1 MTRIRPGTVADAD
14 AVFRLLTLL
23 ATSYPTSRAAFDA
36 TYPELIG
43 SSSAHLLVAE
53 DDDGVQGYVYAA
65 DAPTLYAN
73 GPITEILELYVEE
86 SDRRRGVGRR
96 LVESVAASAR
106 ERGSVEVVVP
116 TRRAGAFY
124 QAVGFELTAELFK
137 LRLAE

>member
-1 MTRIRPGTVADAD
+1 M
-14 AVFRLLTLL
+14 
-23 ATSYPTSRAAFDA
+23 
-36 TYPELIG
+36 
-43 SSSAHLLVAE
+43 AE

-86 SDRRRGVGRR
+86 SDRRRGIGRR